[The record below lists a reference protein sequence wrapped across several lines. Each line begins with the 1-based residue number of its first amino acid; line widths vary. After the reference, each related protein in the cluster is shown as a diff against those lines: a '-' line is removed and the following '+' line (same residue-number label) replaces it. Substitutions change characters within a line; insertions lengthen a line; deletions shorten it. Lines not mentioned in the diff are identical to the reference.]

1 MKVNNK
7 DFAYHAYMYRDEY
20 NSEVYQWLINKFDLP
35 YGPRDNNLPDKT
47 KYKPLNPN
55 SNWMFGIST
64 NSKKYNRKTIMTLC
78 FARKE
83 DVMLFSLS
91 WPVVDI
97 NSA

>member
-1 MKVNNK
+1 MKVNNR
-7 DFAYHAYMYRDEY
+7 DFPYHAYMYHHDY
-20 NSEVYQWLINKFDLP
+20 KAEVYQWLINKFDLP

-55 SNWMFGIST
+55 SNWMFGGMT
-64 NSKKYNRKTIMTLC
+64 MSKIRGTTTVLTLC

-83 DVMLFSLS
+83 DLMLFSLS